1 MTVGVSD
8 KISMKFSTSKTEL
21 QQALQKLSKA
31 TPTRSTLPILGCT
44 LIEAKEEKTTLRATD
59 LEITIQAEIP
69 ASLEQAGTAAL
80 PLKTLLDITN
90 EMPETRLTLSVDEKN
105 RAAITTDTGEYD
117 LMAKPAEEFPAIPD
131 QKGSN
136 SIKTSGSVL
145 KEIIDATSFAVS
157 RDELKPALTGV
168 FFQISPAGITAV
180 ATDGHRLVKY
190 SRKDFGSNGFSGNL
204 IVPKKFLTYMST
216 QLLNQDTEL
225 IIGENHLTA
234 KIDNDFVLTRIIDER
249 FPDYESV
256 IPKENDKTLKAE
268 KNMFLGAI
276 RRVSIFSNKSTHQ
289 VALSMDGDSCRITT
303 EDPEQSSK
311 ANETVAAEYEGND
324 LTIGYNAEYLKDVV
338 NHVPGN
344 TVVVEFST
352 PISAALF
359 SSDLT
364 EDHIES
370 LMLLMPIRL
379 ND

>member
-1 MTVGVSD
+1 
-8 KISMKFSTSKTEL
+8 MKFSTSKTEL

-90 EMPETRLTLSVDEKN
+90 EMPETRLTISVDEKN
-105 RAAITTDTGEYD
+105 RTTITTDTGEYD

-168 FFQISPAGITAV
+168 LFQISPAGITAV

-311 ANETVAAEYEGND
+311 ANETVSAEYEGND